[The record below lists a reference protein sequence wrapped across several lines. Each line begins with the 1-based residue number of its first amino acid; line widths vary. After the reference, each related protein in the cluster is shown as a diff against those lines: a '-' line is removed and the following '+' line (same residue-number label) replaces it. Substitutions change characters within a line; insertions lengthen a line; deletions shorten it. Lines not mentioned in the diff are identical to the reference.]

1 MKHRPEPDIIRLSNI
16 SENRFLTGQTEFGVE
31 NESSP
36 QKTFSSLLFSSLL
49 FSSLLFSSLLF
60 SSAARAAGEGS
71 GRGPYVQ
78 ADLAYAYEHITH
90 DYPEPAGA
98 KKGKISTVSDYF
110 RNIRTH
116 SIHPRVSVGYDFGG
130 WRIAADYARY
140 RKWNDS
146 KYSVSIKELKENKG
160 ENINVA
166 QYLKTENQENGSFHA
181 VSSLGLSAVYDFKLN
196 DKFKPYIGARVAYG
210 HIRHQHRSVEQE
222 TTIVTTYLQS
232 GKPSPIIRGPTP
244 KPAHQ
249 ESNSIR
255 RVGLGVIAGVG
266 FDITPNLTLDAGYRY
281 HNWGRLEN
289 TRFKTHEASLGVRY
303 RF

>member
-1 MKHRPEPDIIRLSNI
+1 MRPTKN
-16 SENRFLTGQTEFGVE
+16 
-31 NESSP
+31 
-36 QKTFSSLLFSSLL
+36 FSSLLFSSLL

-60 SSAARAAGEGS
+60 SSAAQAAGEDH

-90 DYPEPAGA
+90 DYPEPTGA

-140 RKWNDS
+140 RKWNNN
-146 KYSVSIKELKENKG
+146 KYSVDIKELGRNDKTSSGKKNHL
-160 ENINVA
+160 NI
-166 QYLKTENQENGSFHA
+166 QTQKTERQENGTFHA
-181 VSSLGLSAVYDFKLN
+181 VSSLGLSTIYDF
-196 DKFKPYIGARVAYG
+196 DTGSRFKPYIGMRVAYG
-210 HIRHQHRSVEQE
+210 HVRHQVHSMEKE
-222 TTIVTTYLQS
+222 TTAVTTY
-232 GKPSPIIRGPTP
+232 PSNGGTP
-244 KPAHQ
+244 SVTTEASTKKPAHH
-249 ESNSIR
+249 ESRSISS
-255 RVGLGVIAGVG
+255 LGFGAVAGVG
-266 FDITPNLTLDAGYRY
+266 IDITPKLTLDAGYRY

-289 TRFKTHEASLGVRY
+289 TRFKTHEASLGMRY

>member
-1 MKHRPEPDIIRLSNI
+1 M
-16 SENRFLTGQTEFGVE
+16 Q
-31 NESSP
+31 P
-36 QKTFSSLLFSSLL
+36 QKTSLL

-60 SSAARAAGEGS
+60 SSAAQAASEDG

-78 ADLAYAYEHITH
+78 ADLAYAAERITH
-90 DYPEPAGA
+90 DYPEPTAQ

-140 RKWNDS
+140 RKWNNS
-146 KYSVSIKELKENKG
+146 KYSVSIKELKNNNKK
-160 ENINVA
+160 
-166 QYLKTENQENGSFHA
+166 KTENQENGSFHA

-210 HIRHQHRSVEQE
+210 HVRHSIDSTKKITAGAGGAGSPVR
-222 TTIVTTYLQS
+222 
-232 GKPSPIIRGPTP
+232 PSYKSTQD
-244 KPAHQ
+244 AHHQ
-249 ESNSIR
+249 SNSIR

-266 FDITPNLTLDAGYRY
+266 FDITPKLTLDTGYRY

-289 TRFKTHEASLGVRY
+289 TR
-303 RF
+303 

>member
-1 MKHRPEPDIIRLSNI
+1 MQPAKN
-16 SENRFLTGQTEFGVE
+16 
-31 NESSP
+31 
-36 QKTFSSLLFSSLL
+36 LLFSSLL

-60 SSAARAAGEGS
+60 SSAAQAASEDG

-90 DYPEPAGA
+90 DYPEPTGA
-98 KKGKISTVSDYF
+98 NQGKKISTVSDYF

-140 RKWNDS
+140 RKWNNN
-146 KYSVSIKELKENKG
+146 KYSVSIKELGRNDNSTSG
-160 ENINVA
+160 SRGHLNIKT
-166 QYLKTENQENGSFHA
+166 QKTEHQENGTFHA
-181 VSSLGLSAVYDFKLN
+181 TSSLGLSAIYDFKLN

-210 HIRHQHRSVEQE
+210 HVRHQVRSVEQE
-222 TTIVTTYLQS
+222 TEIVTTYPKE
-232 GKPSPIIRGPTP
+232 GVPSPISGAPTK
-244 KPAHQ
+244 KPAHH
-249 ESNSIR
+249 ESRSISS
-255 RVGLGVIAGVG
+255 LGFGAVAGVG
-266 FDITPNLTLDAGYRY
+266 IDITPKLTLDAGYRY

>member
-1 MKHRPEPDIIRLSNI
+1 
-16 SENRFLTGQTEFGVE
+16 
-31 NESSP
+31 
-36 QKTFSSLLFSSLL
+36 
-49 FSSLLFSSLLF
+49 
-60 SSAARAAGEGS
+60 
-71 GRGPYVQ
+71 
-78 ADLAYAYEHITH
+78 ITH
-90 DYPEPAGA
+90 DYPEPTGA
-98 KKGKISTVSDYF
+98 KKGTTISTVSDYF

-140 RKWNDS
+140 RKWNNS
-146 KYSVSIKELKENKG
+146 KYSVSIKELKNNNKKKKK
-160 ENINVA
+160 
-166 QYLKTENQENGSFHA
+166 KTENQENGSFHA

-210 HIRHQHRSVEQE
+210 HVRHSISTKK
-222 TTIVTTYLQS
+222 TTEFLTTA
-232 GKPSPIIRGPTP
+232 GSPGVVPGGYKVSTTP
-244 KPAHQ
+244 GAHQ

>member
-1 MKHRPEPDIIRLSNI
+1 MQPAKN
-16 SENRFLTGQTEFGVE
+16 
-31 NESSP
+31 
-36 QKTFSSLLFSSLL
+36 LLSSLL

-60 SSAARAAGEGS
+60 SSAAQAASEGN

-78 ADLAYAYEHITH
+78 ADLAYAYEHITR
-90 DYPEPAGA
+90 DYPDAAGA
-98 KKGKISTVSDYF
+98 NQGKKISTVSDYF
-110 RNIRTH
+110 KNIRTH

-140 RKWNDS
+140 RKWNNN
-146 KYSVSIKELKENKG
+146 KYSVNIENVQKHDNG
-160 ENINVA
+160 NRIDR
-166 QYLKTENQENGSFHA
+166 KTENQENGTFHA
-181 VSSLGLSAVYDFKLN
+181 VSSLGLSAVYDFRPN

-210 HIRHQHRSVEQE
+210 HVRHSIDSTKKTTEFVTSAGAPGGAPTVYSPHKNTQDDHRE
-222 TTIVTTYLQS
+222 
-232 GKPSPIIRGPTP
+232 GD
-244 KPAHQ
+244 
-249 ESNSIR
+249 SIR

-289 TRFKTHEASLGVRY
+289 TRFKTHEASLGMRY

>member
-1 MKHRPEPDIIRLSNI
+1 M
-16 SENRFLTGQTEFGVE
+16 SESK

-36 QKTFSSLLFSSLL
+36 KK
-49 FSSLLFSSLLF
+49 LLF
-60 SSAARAAGEGS
+60 SSAARAASEDG

-78 ADLAYAYEHITH
+78 ADLAYAAERITH

-98 KKGKISTVSDYF
+98 NKGKISTVSDYF

-140 RKWNDS
+140 RKWNNS
-146 KYSVSIKELKENKG
+146 KYSVSIKELKNNNKK
-160 ENINVA
+160 
-166 QYLKTENQENGSFHA
+166 KTENQENGSFHA

-210 HIRHQHRSVEQE
+210 HVRHSIDSTKKITAGAGGAGSPVR
-222 TTIVTTYLQS
+222 
-232 GKPSPIIRGPTP
+232 PSYKSTQD
-244 KPAHQ
+244 AHHQ
-249 ESNSIR
+249 SNSIR

-266 FDITPNLTLDAGYRY
+266 FDITPKLT
-281 HNWGRLEN
+281 
-289 TRFKTHEASLGVRY
+289 
-303 RF
+303 

>member
-1 MKHRPEPDIIRLSNI
+1 MRPTKN
-16 SENRFLTGQTEFGVE
+16 
-31 NESSP
+31 
-36 QKTFSSLLFSSLL
+36 FSSLL

-60 SSAARAAGEGS
+60 SSAAQAASEDN

-90 DYPEPAGA
+90 DYPEPTDP

-140 RKWNDS
+140 RKWNNS
-146 KYSVSIKELKENKG
+146 KYSVSIKELENKKK
-160 ENINVA
+160 
-166 QYLKTENQENGSFHA
+166 KTENQENGSFHA

-210 HIRHQHRSVEQE
+210 HVRHSIDSTKKITGLLTGARGARSAVYTSYKNTQD
-222 TTIVTTYLQS
+222 
-232 GKPSPIIRGPTP
+232 
-244 KPAHQ
+244 AHHQ
-249 ESNSIR
+249 SNSIR

-266 FDITPNLTLDAGYRY
+266 FDITPKLTLDAGYRY
-281 HNWGRLEN
+281 HYWGRLEN
-289 TRFKTHEASLGVRY
+289 TRFKTHEASLGMRY

>member
-1 MKHRPEPDIIRLSNI
+1 MNPARKKP
-16 SENRFLTGQTEFGVE
+16 
-31 NESSP
+31 
-36 QKTFSSLLFSSLL
+36 SLL

-60 SSAARAAGEGS
+60 SSAAQAASEDG

-78 ADLAYAYEHITH
+78 ADLAYAYEHITR
-90 DYPEPAGA
+90 DYPDAAGLE
-98 KKGKISTVSDYF
+98 KGKKISTVSDYF

-140 RKWNDS
+140 RKWNNS
-146 KYSVSIKELKENKG
+146 KYSVSIKELKNNNKK
-160 ENINVA
+160 
-166 QYLKTENQENGSFHA
+166 KTENQENGTFHA

-210 HIRHQHRSVEQE
+210 HVRHSIDSTKKITAGAGGAGSPVR
-222 TTIVTTYLQS
+222 
-232 GKPSPIIRGPTP
+232 PSYKSTQD
-244 KPAHQ
+244 AHHQ
-249 ESNSIR
+249 SNSIR

-266 FDITPNLTLDAGYRY
+266 FDITPKLTLDTGYRY

-289 TRFKTHEASLGVRY
+289 TRFKTHEASLGMRY

>member
-1 MKHRPEPDIIRLSNI
+1 
-16 SENRFLTGQTEFGVE
+16 
-31 NESSP
+31 
-36 QKTFSSLLFSSLL
+36 
-49 FSSLLFSSLLF
+49 
-60 SSAARAAGEGS
+60 
-71 GRGPYVQ
+71 
-78 ADLAYAYEHITH
+78 
-90 DYPEPAGA
+90 DYPEPTGA
-98 KKGKISTVSDYF
+98 KKGTTISTVSDYF

-140 RKWNDS
+140 RKWNNS
-146 KYSVSIKELKENKG
+146 KYSVSIKELKNNNKKKKK
-160 ENINVA
+160 
-166 QYLKTENQENGSFHA
+166 KTENQENGSFHA

-210 HIRHQHRSVEQE
+210 HVRHSISTKK
-222 TTIVTTYLQS
+222 TTEFLTTA
-232 GKPSPIIRGPTP
+232 GSPGVVPGGYKVSTTP
-244 KPAHQ
+244 GAHQ

>member
-1 MKHRPEPDIIRLSNI
+1 M
-16 SENRFLTGQTEFGVE
+16 
-31 NESSP
+31 
-36 QKTFSSLLFSSLL
+36 
-49 FSSLLFSSLLF
+49 
-60 SSAARAAGEGS
+60 
-71 GRGPYVQ
+71 Q
-78 ADLAYAYEHITH
+78 ADLAYAAERITH
-90 DYPEPAGA
+90 DYPEPTAPG
-98 KKGKISTVSDYF
+98 KNKISTVSDYF

-140 RKWNDS
+140 RKWNNS
-146 KYSVSIKELKENKG
+146 KYSVSIKELKNNNKK
-160 ENINVA
+160 
-166 QYLKTENQENGSFHA
+166 KTENQENGTFHA

-210 HIRHQHRSVEQE
+210 HVRHSIDSTKKITAGAGGAGSPVR
-222 TTIVTTYLQS
+222 
-232 GKPSPIIRGPTP
+232 PSYKSTQD
-244 KPAHQ
+244 AHHQ
-249 ESNSIR
+249 SNSIR

-266 FDITPNLTLDAGYRY
+266 FDITPKLTLDTGYRY